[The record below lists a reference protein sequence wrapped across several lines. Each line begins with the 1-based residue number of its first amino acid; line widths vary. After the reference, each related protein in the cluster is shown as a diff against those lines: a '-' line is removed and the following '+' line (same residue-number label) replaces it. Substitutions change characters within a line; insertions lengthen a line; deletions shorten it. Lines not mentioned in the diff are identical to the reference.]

1 MESSFKNHDCG
12 LLTKEYVGSTV
23 ILNGWVRKW
32 RNLGG
37 LIFLDL
43 RDRSGTVQVVINP
56 EVSPK
61 AAEIADK
68 VRSEY
73 VLAVQGEVV
82 ARSEETVNPKMETG
96 EIEVLAR
103 EVEVLNAS
111 KTPPFTV
118 SDEIDVEETTRLKY
132 RYLDLRRPMM
142 QETLLLR
149 HRAMQIVRRFLDAHG
164 FIEVETPMLTKS
176 SPEGARDYL
185 VPSRVHEG
193 EFYALPQSPQIFKQL
208 LMVSGLERYFQI
220 VRCFRDEDLRAD
232 RQPEFTQIDI
242 EASFLET
249 ETLMAMMEEM
259 VAELFRETI
268 DVEVERP
275 FRRIPYQE
283 AMDRFG
289 SDRPDLRFGMEL
301 VDLSEMVKESAF
313 KVFASTV
320 AGGGRVKA
328 INVKGKAD
336 WSRKV
341 IDSWGE
347 VAQQLGAKGL
357 AWLAVREAGTKG
369 PVAKFLSEREW
380 HDIMKATEA
389 ETGDLLLFVADR
401 PRVVNEVLGELRVR
415 LAKELDLIPAGVYKF
430 AWVTHF
436 PLLSYDEEEGRYH
449 AEHHPFT
456 SPVDEDIPLLKTD
469 PSQVRAKAYDMVLN
483 GYEIGGGSR
492 RIHRREIQEMMFE
505 ALGFTME
512 EAKAQFG
519 YLLEAFEYGAPPHGG
534 IAFGFDRLVML
545 LAGRSNLRDTIAFP
559 KTASATCLM
568 TGAPSPVSKHQLDEL
583 HITHRERETSRQ

>member
-328 INVKGKAD
+328 INV
-336 WSRKV
+336 
-341 IDSWGE
+341 
-347 VAQQLGAKGL
+347 
-357 AWLAVREAGTKG
+357 RE
-369 PVAKFLSEREW
+369 
-380 HDIMKATEA
+380 
-389 ETGDLLLFVADR
+389 R
-401 PRVVNEVLGELRVR
+401 P
-415 LAKELDLIPAGVYKF
+415 
-430 AWVTHF
+430 
-436 PLLSYDEEEGRYH
+436 
-449 AEHHPFT
+449 
-456 SPVDEDIPLLKTD
+456 
-469 PSQVRAKAYDMVLN
+469 
-483 GYEIGGGSR
+483 
-492 RIHRREIQEMMFE
+492 
-505 ALGFTME
+505 
-512 EAKAQFG
+512 
-519 YLLEAFEYGAPPHGG
+519 
-534 IAFGFDRLVML
+534 
-545 LAGRSNLRDTIAFP
+545 
-559 KTASATCLM
+559 
-568 TGAPSPVSKHQLDEL
+568 TGAA
-583 HITHRERETSRQ
+583 R